1 VSAPF
6 TIDPENGRVRFP
18 DLSLELRPLMP
29 QAEFIAATASL
40 NRDNLGANDSWQRY
54 SIRELIPNDF
64 RLGIFL
70 VFFQEGLKML
80 SFAYAPKDETWDNWS
95 EATELAREKEYR
107 QELAAQ
113 LGGKNTFAWGKVG
126 AQLDSKSGGTDIW
139 INFSGETDFSA
150 KS

>member
-1 VSAPF
+1 MSAPF
-6 TIDPENGRVRFP
+6 AIDPETGRVRFP

-29 QAEFIAATASL
+29 QAEFLAASASL
-40 NRDNLGANDSWQRY
+40 NRDNLGANNGWQRY
-54 SIRELIPNDF
+54 SIRELIPNDR

-70 VFFQEGLKML
+70 VFFQDRLKMF
-80 SFAYAPKDETWDNWS
+80 SFAYCPKDETWANWS
-95 EATELAREKEYR
+95 ETTELAREKEYR

-113 LGGKNTFAWGKVG
+113 LGGENTFAWGKVG

-139 INFSGETDFSA
+139 INFSEEADFSR